1 MRRIIPIADQRR
13 RAKELDDLRLSRP
26 LTDAEAAEADNLAH
40 RLYLRERRARLA
52 AMGIRR

>member
-13 RAKELDDLRLSRP
+13 RAKELDELRLQRP
-26 LTDAEAAEADNLAH
+26 LSDEEAAEADNLAH